1 MFLNKWWTLKRKDKK
16 NDVTMKGN
24 NTKTNYNWMSV
35 NIDNGSVE
43 HFVID
48 SGLTI
53 EVDIVIIYQ
62 ET

>member
-1 MFLNKWWTLKRKDKK
+1 
-16 NDVTMKGN
+16 MKGN